1 MKRKSVLLLTSAL
14 LAAMVLGGCGKKEEE
29 DASILDDIKEETVEM
44 EIEEETEETEEEV
57 GEEENH
63 DGMYRSEL
71 TNEWID
77 ESLKN
82 QRPIAAMVDNE
93 STALPHYGLSD
104 ADVVYE
110 VMNSTK
116 NGRITRLM
124 AAGKYPK
131 YETHEYSAGS
141 RVECSA
147 LP

>member
-71 TNEWID
+71 TNEWNLWTLTTFLRTD
-77 ESLKN
+77 CS
-82 QRPIAAMVDNE
+82 M
-93 STALPHYGLSD
+93 T
-104 ADVVYE
+104 
-110 VMNSTK
+110 T
-116 NGRITRLM
+116 
-124 AAGKYPK
+124 
-131 YETHEYSAGS
+131 ETG
-141 RVECSA
+141 SA
-147 LP
+147 LRKSSVSGRWTACFSLTGISGRNTRWRGWRRS